1 MSDRKNR
8 KATKPVNKK
17 KRHAKKEKFQVP
29 TPEGDDFVKSMQEL
43 LGGIDFSSFEKRVDD
58 LGQQV
63 RQEEQRRSALRQKL
77 EAYEH
82 AQYPRNLQLHHQW
95 KVTVAHSAPPGGSSF
110 TELIIQTQSSIDDLN
125 IISALTEANRTLR
138 SERYQVLA
146 PNAKILKIDYKGF
159 VDNTAPP
166 LSPVPTSPA
175 PVVGAVDP
183 SAPVKEGCAVPGGCI
198 FCRLTK
204 NA

>member
-1 MSDRKNR
+1 
-8 KATKPVNKK
+8 
-17 KRHAKKEKFQVP
+17 
-29 TPEGDDFVKSMQEL
+29 MQDL
-43 LGGIDFSSFEKRVDD
+43 LGGIDFSAFEKKVED
-58 LGQQV
+58 LGEEV
-63 RQEEQRRSALRQKL
+63 RQEEQRRAALRQRL
-77 EAYEH
+77 EAYER
-82 AQYPRNLQLHHQW
+82 AQYPRNIQLHHQW
-95 KVTVAHSAPPGGSSF
+95 KVLVAHSAPPGGSSF

-159 VDNTAPP
+159 VDNIAPP
-166 LSPVPTSPA
+166 LSPVPTSPVPAPA